1 MGRLMNCVD
10 GWIDVRVLNQNFEP
24 TLNSS
29 ASVQEKKRHT
39 YDVIS
44 CGLQDSEN
52 EEPDLTTIQENIL
65 NKPTRYVTH
74 NATVH
79 KCDKCITIA
88 LCD

>member
-1 MGRLMNCVD
+1 ML
-10 GWIDVRVLNQNFEP
+10 VLNQNFEP

-39 YDVIS
+39 YVIS

-79 KCDKCITIA
+79 KCDKRITIL